1 MPKTQNK
8 PNDRIH
14 QFDLKREKFKS
25 TGIKESTLSRLNLA
39 RHALYTSFE
48 REAYLVLERA
58 LELYYHNTS
67 VFFNGKDWNL
77 LELVN
82 HLEKQDEDTIQN

>member
-25 TGIKESTLSRLNLA
+25 TGIKESTLRRLTLA
-39 RHALYTSFE
+39 RRALYTSFE

-67 VFFNGKDWNL
+67 VFYNGKDWNL

-82 HLEKQDEDTIQN
+82 HLEQVNENKTQN